1 MSHNLPAHADP
12 VNVPMFVTPSS
23 VLSSQSSDPVSEEVT
38 PEMTPSGLQLD
49 PLDSPHPIPWN
60 WVLTTHAELSASGQ
74 SGVRY
79 YRSPALVS
87 PDGLYAAYT
96 RIQMDG
102 EPELYKSRV
111 SSVMFVENLKTGDLH
126 TVTAASPLSDSPLAA
141 NEEAEMPGIISIL
154 IPVSWS
160 RLSDRLLSRQFE
172 GLLGTSD
179 ASDFA
184 VIWDRD
190 HNRTATLAPDCIE
203 YSAAILLGWSQI
215 KPDHVLF
222 RAGEMGDENPP
233 IWAVGLNNQ
242 TTLAQEEKPMIYGQQ
257 VNQVWAGPQARW

>member
-12 VNVPMFVTPSS
+12 VNVPMVATPSS
-23 VLSSQSSDPVSEEVT
+23 VLSSQSSAPVSEEIT
-38 PEMTPSGLQLD
+38 PEMTRSGLQLD

-60 WVLTTHAELSASGQ
+60 WVLTTHTEFSASGH

-79 YRSPALVS
+79 YRSPSLVS

-96 RIQMDG
+96 RLQMDG

-111 SSVMFVENLKTGDLH
+111 TSVLFVENLQTGDLH
-126 TVTAASPLSDSPLAA
+126 TVTAASPLSDSPLTA
-141 NEEAEMPGIISIL
+141 NEDAEMPGTISML

-160 RLSDRLLSRQFE
+160 KLSDRLLSRQFE
-172 GLLGTSD
+172 GLFCTGD

-184 VIWDRD
+184 VIWDRNQ
-190 HNRTATLAPDCIE
+190 NRTTTLAPERIE
-203 YSAAILLGWSQI
+203 YSYAVLLGWSQTQ
-215 KPDHVLF
+215 PDHVLF
-222 RAGEMGDENPP
+222 RAGEMGDEHPP
-233 IWAVGLNNQ
+233 VWAVGLNNQ
-242 TTLAQEEKPMIYGQQ
+242 TTLAQEEEPMIYGQL